1 MQITVRGHNVEVTDA
16 LKQYAVD
23 KAEKIGKFF
32 DNIQNTVVELNYSH
46 TSSKDK
52 RQIAQITSFIAGTI
66 VRAEEASE
74 DMYASIDMVIDKIE
88 RQLKKY
94 KSKLQDKHRKEVD
107 TNVSFLTAAAE
118 TDEFRPHIAKTKS
131 FSRKPMTPWEAV
143 LQMEMVHHDFFVFWN
158 ANTDSISVVYKRKDG
173 NFGMLVPEE

>member
-52 RQIAQITSFIAGTI
+52 RQIAQITSFIAGTV

-94 KSKLQDKHRKEVD
+94 NDKLHDRHKKGTGTD
-107 TNVSFLTAAAE
+107 VSFLTAAAE
-118 TDEFRPHIAKTKS
+118 TDEFRPHIAKTKR

-143 LQMEMVHHDFFVFWN
+143 LQMEMVHHDFFIFCN